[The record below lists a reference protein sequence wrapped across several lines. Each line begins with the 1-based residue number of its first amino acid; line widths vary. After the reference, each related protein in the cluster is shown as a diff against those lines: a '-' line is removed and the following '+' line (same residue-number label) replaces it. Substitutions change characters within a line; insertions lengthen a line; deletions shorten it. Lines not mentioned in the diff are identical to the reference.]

1 MKGKIAYMAVVEKEI
16 EIPDEVIEIS
26 KKSWF
31 DWTDEE
37 DEKMRTFSENAWDA
51 IEDSYDR
58 VGIYYQEDGKDWII
72 EEY

>member
-1 MKGKIAYMAVVEKEI
+1 MKGTIAYMAVVEKEI

-31 DWTDEE
+31 DWTEEE
-37 DEKMRTFSENAWDA
+37 DKKMRIFSENAWDS
-51 IEDSYDR
+51 IGDNYDR
-58 VGIYYQEDGKDWII
+58 VGIYYQKDGKDWIL